1 MKNFDDHFN
10 KISLAT
16 TLEDI
21 NGYLPFDISNEKKA
35 ELATEIY
42 KAQVIAVSLREVAE
56 AIRSKTSYWNNSDLT
71 DLVIEVLRGI
81 HSSGIKIKKD
91 I

>member
-1 MKNFDDHFN
+1 MKNFDDRFN
-10 KISLAT
+10 KISLAST
-16 TLEDI
+16 VEEL
-21 NGYLPFDISNEKKA
+21 GYLPFDISNEKKA

-42 KAQVIAVSLREVAE
+42 KAQVIAVGLREVAD
-56 AIRSKTSYWNNSDLT
+56 AIRSKKSYWNNSDLS
-71 DLVIEVLRGI
+71 DLVIEVLGEI

>member
-10 KISLAT
+10 KISLAS
-16 TLEDI
+16 TLEEL
-21 NGYLPFDISNEKKA
+21 GYLPFDISNEKKA

-42 KAQVIAVSLREVAE
+42 KAQVITVGLREVAD
-56 AIRSKTSYWNNSDLT
+56 AIRNKKSYWNNSDLT
-71 DLVIEVLRGI
+71 DLVIEALGEI
-81 HSSGIKIKKD
+81 HSSGIKVKKD

>member
-10 KISLAT
+10 KISLAFA
-16 TLEDI
+16 LEEL
-21 NGYLPFDISNEKKA
+21 GYLPFDISNEKKA

-42 KAQVIAVSLREVAE
+42 KAQVIAVGLREVAE
-56 AIRSKTSYWNNSDLT
+56 AIRSKKSYWNNSDLT
-71 DLVIEVLRGI
+71 DLVIEALGEI
-81 HSSGIKIKKD
+81 HSSGIKVKKD

>member
-10 KISLAT
+10 KISLAS
-16 TLEDI
+16 TLEEL
-21 NGYLPFDISNEKKA
+21 GYLPFDISNEKKA

-42 KAQVIAVSLREVAE
+42 KAQVIAVGLREVAE
-56 AIRSKTSYWNNSDLT
+56 AIRSKKSYWNNSDLT
-71 DLVIEVLRGI
+71 DLVIEALGEI

>member
-10 KISLAT
+10 KISLAS
-16 TLEDI
+16 TLEEL
-21 NGYLPFDISNEKKA
+21 GYLPFDISNEKKA

-42 KAQVIAVSLREVAE
+42 KAQVIAVGLREVAE
-56 AIRSKTSYWNNSDLT
+56 AIRSKKSYWNNSNLT
-71 DLVIEVLRGI
+71 DLVIEALGEI

>member
-10 KISLAT
+10 KISLAS
-16 TLEDI
+16 TLEEL
-21 NGYLPFDISNEKKA
+21 GYLPFDISNEKKA

-42 KAQVIAVSLREVAE
+42 KAQVIAVGLREVAE
-56 AIRSKTSYWNNSDLT
+56 AIRSKKSYWNNSDLT
-71 DLVIEVLRGI
+71 DLVIEALGEI
-81 HSSGIKIKKD
+81 QSSGIKIKKD

>member
-10 KISLAT
+10 KISLAS
-16 TLEDI
+16 TLEEL
-21 NGYLPFDISNEKKA
+21 GYLPFDISNEKKA

-42 KAQVIAVSLREVAE
+42 KAQVIAVGLREVAE
-56 AIRSKTSYWNNSDLT
+56 AIRSKKSYWNNSDLT
-71 DLVIEVLRGI
+71 DLVIEALGEI
-81 HSSGIKIKKD
+81 HSSGIKVKKD

>member
-10 KISLAT
+10 KISLAS
-16 TLEDI
+16 TLEEL
-21 NGYLPFDISNEKKA
+21 GYLPFDISNEKKA

-42 KAQVIAVSLREVAE
+42 KAQVIAMGLREVAE
-56 AIRSKTSYWNNSDLT
+56 AIRSKKSYWNNSDLT
-71 DLVIEVLRGI
+71 DLVIEALGEI
-81 HSSGIKIKKD
+81 HSSGIKVKKD